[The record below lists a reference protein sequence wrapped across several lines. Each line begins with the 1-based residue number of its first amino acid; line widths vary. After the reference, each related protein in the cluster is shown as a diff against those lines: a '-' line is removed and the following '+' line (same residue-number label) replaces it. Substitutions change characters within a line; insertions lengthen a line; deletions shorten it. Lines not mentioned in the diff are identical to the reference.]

1 MIEPEINIVYVIQA
15 YNRPHLLAPSLLSL
29 RDQIISRDRRIILL
43 NDGPKDAGD
52 IEKINANKMIFESF
66 FSGYP
71 KAEYR
76 VEPINNGAEQMFV
89 KTFFQMFDVEGVDC
103 FALLEDDLYYEHSY
117 VHNVERLLSQTYE
130 DPDVV
135 SVSGFTRQTIFKT
148 KFELEMNRRYVTAQH
163 NLIGA
168 VYKKIGWPIL
178 KPAFLDF
185 LELKKSGIRPETIFL
200 TLNSKYGLKMPHTA
214 YDKIVDHL
222 FAKHRK
228 LRVSTFNRYLFH
240 MGLFGT
246 SCAKNNEDTHHN
258 REALA
263 NFIRFDWNKLTTDSS
278 TVDHFILNKMDDSFV
293 EQFRK
298 ES

>member
-1 MIEPEINIVYVIQA
+1 MKESDINIVYVIQA
-15 YNRPHLLAPSLLSL
+15 YNRPYLLAPSLLTL
-29 RDQIISRDRRIILL
+29 RDQIISRNRRIILL
-43 NDGPKDAGD
+43 NDGPKTADD
-52 IEKINANKMIFESF
+52 CEKINANKMVFESF
-66 FSGYP
+66 FAGYP
-71 KAEYR
+71 NAECR
-76 VEPINNGAEQMFV
+76 VEPTNNGAEPMFI
-89 KTFFQMFDVEGVDC
+89 KTFFQMFDDEKVDC

-117 VHNVERLLSQTYE
+117 LNNVEKLLAQTYE
-130 DPDVV
+130 DTDVV

-148 KFELEMNRRYVTAQH
+148 NLELEFNRRRVVAQH

-168 VYKKIGWPIL
+168 IYKNTGWPIL
-178 KPAFLDF
+178 RPVFLEFLD
-185 LELKKSGIRPETIFL
+185 LKRSGVIPEAIFL

-246 SCAKNNEDTHHN
+246 SCAKNNADTYHN

-263 NFIRFDWNKLTTDSS
+263 NFIRFDWNRLTTDSS
-278 TVDHFILNKMDDSFV
+278 EIDYFLLDKTDDSFT

-298 ES
+298 EA